1 MRYITILLTAA
12 GILLTAQT
20 ARAQGY
26 YGPRH
31 PPGFGPPPGYAGFYG
46 MAGCGL
52 GSLVFGPINAP
63 GAQILAA
70 TTNATFGTQTFGITS
85 GTSNCV
91 SGGVVAMEHEQ
102 AAFAEVTFDD
112 LKRDMAAGG
121 GEFLTSFATLLGCE
135 PAARPQLARMTQ
147 ARYETLL
154 PSESTTPV
162 ELVVHV
168 KSAIAADPALAAS
181 CSDERALARSL
192 GKTPT
197 PPTGESAKA
206 STVAAVPATTSAH

>member
-1 MRYITILLTAA
+1 MILLTVA
-12 GILLTAQT
+12 GVLLTAQ
-20 ARAQGY
+20 AVHAQGF

-31 PPGFGPPPGYAGFYG
+31 PPGYGPPPGYGGAGYYG

-52 GSLVFGPINAP
+52 GALVFGPVNTP

-70 TTNATFGTQTFGITS
+70 TTNATLGSQTFGITS

-91 SGGVVAMEHEQ
+91 SGGVIAAGRAQ

-121 GEFLTSFATLLGCE
+121 GEFLSSFATLLGCE
-135 PAARPQLARMTQ
+135 PAARPELARMTQ
-147 ARYETLL
+147 AHYEALL
-154 PSESTTPV
+154 PSESTTPI

-168 KSAIAADPALAAS
+168 KSAIAADPVLAAS
-181 CSDERALARSL
+181 CSDERAMARSL
-192 GKTPT
+192 GKPAKSS
-197 PPTGESAKA
+197 TGETAL
-206 STVAAVPATTSAH
+206 AAVPSTAAH